1 MGSAII
7 VAAITYGAG
16 LLTLLVAVHVVVCVG
31 TGLGSI
37 PTVSYGATV
46 RHRPDSLD
54 GSPPVLLLAEV
65 VPLQKTVTCNPV
77 SSCSNKYEEFF

>member
-46 RHRPDSLD
+46 RHRPDGLD
-54 GSPPVLLLAEV
+54 AAVLGFNLKPYLLFSG
-65 VPLQKTVTCNPV
+65 TRC
-77 SSCSNKYEEFF
+77 